1 MFLNNDAW
9 LQREERGQESGKKW
23 LRNKWMLLTM

>member
-1 MFLNNDAW
+1 MMILDYKGGKG
-9 LQREERGQESGKKW
+9 GQESGEKW